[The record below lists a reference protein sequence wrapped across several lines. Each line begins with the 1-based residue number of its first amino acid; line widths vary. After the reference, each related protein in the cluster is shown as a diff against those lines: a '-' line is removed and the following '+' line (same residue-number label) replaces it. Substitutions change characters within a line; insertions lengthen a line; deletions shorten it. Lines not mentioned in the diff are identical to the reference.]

1 MGILIALLG
10 ILLILLIC
18 DVQMRLSYYLDPG
31 NRFPNLSR
39 LQFWGLRSI
48 VAVVKTYAGFRV
60 LRESRLRAPLPE
72 RFLILANHQ
81 SLADIAVLAYSFPG
95 HNVRFVAKKE
105 LKYGLPGI
113 SFVLRKGE
121 HALVDRRGG
130 FRETQTALIKLARLS
145 RRQAV
150 CPAVFPEGTRA
161 REGQVQP
168 FHSAAVRTILAHSL
182 LPAVSVAV
190 NGGYRIAKLKGLV
203 RNLRGCVYRVRLLNL
218 YPPPKGR
225 SEVQD
230 MLQQAHD
237 EIQRQ
242 VNTWKKSEK

>member
-10 ILLILLIC
+10 ILLILLSC

-48 VAVVKTYAGFRV
+48 VAVVQTYVGFR
-60 LRESRLRAPLPE
+60 
-72 RFLILANHQ
+72 IL
-81 SLADIAVLAYSFPG
+81 
-95 HNVRFVAKKE
+95 
-105 LKYGLPGI
+105 
-113 SFVLRKGE
+113 
-121 HALVDRRGG
+121 
-130 FRETQTALIKLARLS
+130 RETQAALLKLARLS

-150 CPAVFPEGTRA
+150 CPAV
-161 REGQVQP
+161 
-168 FHSAAVRTILAHSL
+168 
-182 LPAVSVAV
+182 SVAV
-190 NGGYRIAKLKGLV
+190 HGGYRIAKLKGLV
-203 RNLRGCVYRVRLLNL
+203 RNLRGCVYRVRLLNP
-218 YPPPKGR
+218 YPPPRGR

-242 VNTWKKSEK
+242 VNTWKKIEK

>member
-48 VAVVKTYAGFRV
+48 VAVVQTY
-60 LRESRLRAPLPE
+60 
-72 RFLILANHQ
+72 
-81 SLADIAVLAYSFPG
+81 
-95 HNVRFVAKKE
+95 
-105 LKYGLPGI
+105 
-113 SFVLRKGE
+113 
-121 HALVDRRGG
+121 
-130 FRETQTALIKLARLS
+130 
-145 RRQAV
+145 
-150 CPAVFPEGTRA
+150 
-161 REGQVQP
+161 
-168 FHSAAVRTILAHSL
+168 
-182 LPAVSVAV
+182 
-190 NGGYRIAKLKGLV
+190 GGYRIAKLKGLV
-203 RNLRGCVYRVRLLNL
+203 RNLRGCVYRVRLLNP
-218 YPPPKGR
+218 YPPPRGR

-242 VNTWKKSEK
+242 VNTWKKIEK